1 MSKPKSNELYTDND
15 ISSIS
20 QKIKNKKILF
30 VGLMGSG
37 KTTIGKLLANYIN
50 YQFYDLDKEIEKK
63 YNKSIREIFS
73 SEGEINFRKSEA
85 AIIKK
90 LLVSNNNNG
99 MVIAS
104 GGGTFLNKET
114 RILAKKQALTIWL
127 RADLDLLYN
136 RTQNQNNRPLL
147 NFDDKKEVLKKLIK
161 ERYPIYEEAN
171 ITVESSKTSKLNMV
185 KKVLNK
191 ISIFLSETQIYE

>member
-147 NFDDKKEVLKKLIK
+147 NFEDKKEVLKKLIK

>member
-85 AIIKK
+85 TIIKI